1 MVELVWTGQ
10 QGLAE
15 KRRQKEEEV
24 SSSQWEA
31 VNRLE
36 NTETQDT
43 SGVPWPKVLYPVSCD
58 GARQGLGEWRKGW
71 NLDEDVA

>member
-1 MVELVWTGQ
+1 MLELMVELVWTGQ

-24 SSSQWEA
+24 SSNQREA

-36 NTETQDT
+36 NTDTQDS
-43 SGVPWPKVLYPVSCD
+43 SGIP
-58 GARQGLGEWRKGW
+58 
-71 NLDEDVA
+71 